1 MLAASLL
8 RGRARRLPLGGG
20 AASGAALLSSAP
32 GAPGPRPRPRGVPP
46 RAYEPYG
53 PGPGAGGGPGPAYGA
68 DQGYGQGSPYGGPAA
83 PGYGGGGAPAAAA
96 ERAPGDPQG
105 QVRAYVGYRIYK
117 GKAAVSFNPI
127 RASFAPF
134 TDGAGNAA
142 LRLDR
147 KGSLLLEFAAA
158 LGERQYD
165 WANKQLFALSPDE
178 LGSLLAEAG
187 EGVSFFHDPN
197 MGGDGQGLVQKS
209 LKVSPTQDGKGYF
222 FSLEVKDH
230 ASSAST
236 RISVPVSKGE
246 FAVLSS
252 LVNSIIPSLL
262 GWDVWRDVLQ
272 VNREAGGGG
281 SPYPGG
287 GPGGGYD
294 SGDEPPF

>member
-20 AASGAALLSSAP
+20 GASGAALLSSS
-32 GAPGPRPRPRGVPP
+32 APGPPGPRPRGVPP
-46 RAYEPYG
+46 RASSR
-53 PGPGAGGGPGPAYGA
+53 GAGAGPAQAYGA
-68 DQGYGQGSPYGGPAA
+68 DQGSPYGGPAA

-230 ASSAST
+230 MSSASN

-272 VNREAGGGG
+272 VNREAGGEGG
-281 SPYPGG
+281 GYPGG
-287 GPGGGYD
+287 GPGRGFD